1 MKIKLKKKK
10 KKRIKGNFEK
20 KSPTKFQSKNE
31 RFVSNFF
38 GHSQCEGIIININ
51 IMMKFDS
58 GSGIEGV
65 EFEGIE
71 INERRQLKKYFS
83 AKIGVAHLST
93 SQEMFLMFMM
103 RMMEMRNMCMVIGG
117 VCRSYPLQINC
128 AL

>member
-1 MKIKLKKKK
+1 MKIKFKKKKK

-38 GHSQCEGIIININ
+38 SHSQCEGIIININ

-71 INERRQLKKYFS
+71 INE
-83 AKIGVAHLST
+83 
-93 SQEMFLMFMM
+93 
-103 RMMEMRNMCMVIGG
+103 
-117 VCRSYPLQINC
+117 
-128 AL
+128 